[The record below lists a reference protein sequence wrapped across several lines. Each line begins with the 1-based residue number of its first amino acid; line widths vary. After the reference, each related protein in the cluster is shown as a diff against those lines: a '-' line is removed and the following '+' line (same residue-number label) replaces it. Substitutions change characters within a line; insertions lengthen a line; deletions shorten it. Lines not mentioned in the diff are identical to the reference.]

1 MGQALDLDH
10 FLTWSGNLLLDSGE
24 PWELEDF
31 QRDIVADILAGYKE
45 TWLVVPEGNGKT
57 TLLAGI
63 ALYHAAHTPTA
74 FVPIGASSREQAE
87 ILYRQAE
94 GFIIRTPGMKA
105 DGNLAKTG
113 FWPQEGHRRIKCHD
127 THGRIQVYAADD
139 RTADG
144 VIPTLAMLD
153 ELHRHRNLRLYR
165 TWTGKL
171 EKRGGQIVTIS
182 TAGEPESEFEETRLA
197 LIKDAED
204 RQNGG
209 PRIRAVSGQAVIHD
223 WALRNRSEHDDMEA
237 VAEANPLAAITAERL
252 RPKFESKTMSQ
263 PHWLRF
269 NCNIAARESGQA
281 VLPEEWDPL
290 GVVGYEFGKE
300 AYRLGFIDLGWKI
313 DTTAVGILVWDDHDH
328 RYVCGVK
335 VIEPPVDEADIVTAL
350 VSLQNRYEPKAWVY
364 DPSAGGTQMAQLL
377 DKGEHPRQG
386 SARFDFVEH
395 SQDNAPMAQAAQ
407 RLDEAIRSG
416 WLLHDK
422 NPDLRKH
429 VLNAVRKSLGGEKWK
444 YDRPPEAKGEARK
457 KFPIDAL
464 TGLLMAHNVAMDE
477 MGGAGSGDAFFL

>member
-1 MGQALDLDH
+1 MPDLDH
-10 FLTWSGNLLLDSGE
+10 FLKWANSLVLDSGDN
-24 PWELEDF
+24 WELEPF

-87 ILYRQAE
+87 VLYRQAE
-94 GFIIRTPGMKA
+94 GFILRTDHIRAT
-105 DGNLAKTG
+105 GNRAKTG

-127 THGRIQVYAADD
+127 TGGRIQVYAADD

-171 EKRGGQIVTIS
+171 DKRNGQIVTIS
-182 TAGEPESEFEETRLA
+182 TAGEPESEFEETRRQ
-197 LIKDAED
+197 IIQNAEE

-209 PRIRAVSGQAVIHD
+209 PRIRAVGDGIVLHD
-223 WALRNRSEHDDMEA
+223 WAVRNRTHHDDMQV
-237 VAEANPLAAITAERL
+237 VAAANPLSTITPETLER
-252 RPKFESKTMSQ
+252 KFKSPTMTI

-269 NCNIAARESGQA
+269 VCDIAARASGQA
-281 VLPEEWDPL
+281 ITPEEWDAIYLEGFSP
-290 GVVGYEFGKE
+290 
-300 AYRLGFIDLGWKI
+300 APDTYRLGFIDLGWKI
-313 DTTAVGILVWDDHDH
+313 DTTAVGILVWESHDM
-328 RYVCGVK
+328 RYVCDVK
-335 VIEPPVDEADIVTAL
+335 VIEPPVDEADIVAAL
-350 VSLQNRYEPKAWVY
+350 VDLQNRHGPKAWVY
-364 DPSAGGTQMAQLL
+364 DPNAGGAQMAQML

-386 SARFDFVEH
+386 EARFDFVEH

-407 RLDEAIRSG
+407 RLDEAIRSK
-416 WLLHDK
+416 WLCHDG

-429 VLNAVRKSLGGEKWK
+429 VLNAVRKQLGGEKWK

-477 MGGAGSGDAFFL
+477 MGGQGSGDAFFL

>member
-1 MGQALDLDH
+1 MPDLNH
-10 FLTWSGNLLLDSGE
+10 FLGWANNLVLDSGDN
-24 PWELEDF
+24 WELEGF
-31 QRDIVADILAGYKE
+31 QRDIVADILAGFKE

-63 ALYHAAHTPTA
+63 ALYHAAHTESA

-94 GFIIRTPGMKA
+94 GFVLRTPKMRA
-105 DGNLAKTG
+105 TGNLAKTG

-171 EKRGGQIVTIS
+171 EKRNGQIVTIS

-197 LIKDAED
+197 LVKDADE
-204 RQNGG
+204 RENGG

-223 WALRNRSEHDDMEA
+223 WALRNRADHDDMAA
-237 VAEANPLAAITAERL
+237 VAAANPLSSITAERL
-252 RPKFESKTMSQ
+252 APKWASKTMST

-281 VLPEEWDPL
+281 ILPEEWDALARNDLQPS
-290 GVVGYEFGKE
+290 GDCYK
-300 AYRLGFIDLGWKI
+300 LGFIDLGWKI
-313 DTTAVGILVWDDHDH
+313 DTTAVGILAWEGHERRCVVD
-328 RYVCGVK
+328 VK
-335 VIEPPVDEADIVTAL
+335 VIQPPVDEGDIVSAL
-350 VSLQNRYEPKAWVY
+350 LHLENRHSPRAWVY
-364 DPSAGGTQMAQLL
+364 DPNAGGAQMAQLL
-377 DKGEHPRQG
+377 DKGEHPQQRG
-386 SARFDFVEH
+386 STRFDFVEH

-416 WLLHDK
+416 WLLHDG

-429 VLNAVRKSLGGEKWK
+429 ALNAVRKQLGGEKWK
-444 YDRPPEAKGEARK
+444 YDRPPEAKGQARA

-464 TGLLMAHNVAMDE
+464 TGLLMAHNVAIDE
-477 MGGAGSGDAFFL
+477 MGGEGRGDAFFL